1 MFGMFEN
8 HTKCPVCSDKKE
20 ECKYHEK
27 RNFTKIPPRAN
38 YIVVAHEESERGE
51 YTYIEYGDNGEEDG
65 KAILGKSNKQYQPSD
80 NPVDGKRKTGR
91 YNNILWNL
99 QDGWYDNLENNY
111 KNDAVSMFLRDAL
124 PDVGWDNSI
133 VLANKDLMVHL
144 YSIYLDIVCTPS
156 TQDSNDLFYL
166 DIGHIRFYNL
176 YKFCGVLEPN
186 PTTFF
191 PLCLNSPRFYNL
203 KEIPAEK
210 YFYDIHESV
219 TTRQA
224 KSKFYASTQNE
235 EWKFKE
241 AARDYLKKSTELILE
256 RGIKVQNMT
265 YNLQEKLHKITS
277 KKDILITSPFNFNS
291 MVQFMFAVET
301 NYCYD
306 DVRIVQ
312 YESTGV
318 PTGNSS
324 GLQRDFE
331 LYIQF
336 LNPGKNIRSAYCS
349 PNGAKVLKHRLCV
362 DSYIEEGDKITIYE
376 LNGCRFHICPNENCK
391 SHKKRTADQRALL
404 EDKSEARKLILQQI
418 YNISDTNQKI
428 YSECEFRELMKEKK
442 FKDFLKGLKYP
453 KGVSMKRL
461 IPRDCVFGALNEVFA
476 HRWMPE
482 IFGCETKLVYVDF
495 NSQYSNIGRTCKFP
509 TGPYERWIETQ
520 PGEPITKVTKDG
532 FFFNDNEELEC
543 VGSAMV
549 DVLPPQD
556 QLYPFL
562 LYRTSSGKVIGE

>member
-1 MFGMFEN
+1 MYITLGNIKEYLHSIQIGHCRNDGLVHDYNEELCQLKKYNLTGNFPKLSAMFGMIEN
-8 HTKCPVCSDKKE
+8 QTKCPVCNDKGE
-20 ECKYHEK
+20 ECKYHK
-27 RNFTKIPPRAN
+27 NKKFTKNSPRAN
-38 YIVVAHEESERGE
+38 YVIVAHEESNRGE

-65 KAILGKSNKQYQPSD
+65 KAIVGKSNKQYQPIN
-80 NPVDGKRKTGR
+80 NPIDGKRKTGR

-99 QDGWYDNLENNY
+99 KDGWYDYLEKHY

-156 TQDSNDLFYL
+156 IQDNNDLFYV

-186 PTTFF
+186 PSIFF

-203 KEIPAEK
+203 EEIPAEK
-210 YFYDIHESV
+210 YFYDIHETV
-219 TTRQA
+219 LTRQD
-224 KSKFYASTQNE
+224 KSKYYASIKDE
-235 EWKFKE
+235 EWKFKV
-241 AARDYLKKSTELILE
+241 AARHYLKKSTDQILE

-265 YNLQEKLHKITS
+265 YKLQKKLQDIT
-277 KKDILITSPFNFNS
+277 KKTEKDIAITSPFNFNS

-362 DSYIEEGDKITIYE
+362 DSYIEEDGRITIYE
-376 LNGCRFHICPNENCK
+376 LNGCRFHICPDENCK
-391 SHKKRTADQRALL
+391 SHKKRTTKQRESL
-404 EDKSEARKLILQQI
+404 EDKAETRKLILQQI
-418 YNISDTNQKI
+418 YNISDQNQI
-428 YSECEFRELMKEKK
+428 ILY
-442 FKDFLKGLKYP
+442 
-453 KGVSMKRL
+453 L
-461 IPRDCVFGALNEVFA
+461 I
-476 HRWMPE
+476 
-482 IFGCETKLVYVDF
+482 
-495 NSQYSNIGRTCKFP
+495 
-509 TGPYERWIETQ
+509 
-520 PGEPITKVTKDG
+520 
-532 FFFNDNEELEC
+532 
-543 VGSAMV
+543 
-549 DVLPPQD
+549 
-556 QLYPFL
+556 
-562 LYRTSSGKVIGE
+562 